1 MADKDGSRKI
11 PVSQRKAKMNYK
23 LPNDPNM
30 LLSFMNMMLRDRY
43 SSLEEFCTVYAADI
57 NEITDKLSA
66 IGYQY
71 DEKLN
76 KFR

>member
-1 MADKDGSRKI
+1 ME
-11 PVSQRKAKMNYK
+11 YK

-43 SSLEEFCTVYAADI
+43 PSLEEFCIVNDADLNGIKEKLKAA
-57 NEITDKLSA
+57 
-66 IGYQY
+66 GYEY

-76 KFR
+76 QFK